1 MKNTRLRYNTR
12 MDRKFGG
19 VIWTNHVLERL
30 EERGISQ
37 GDAWV
42 AFRNADRSRYAKS
55 RGGWVYEKNFSKQK
69 LEVVAKKN
77 ERGEWIILSVW
88 AKPINGIKKRPLL
101 LRLFRIFFFG
111 DYR

>member
-1 MKNTRLRYNTR
+1 MS
-12 MDRKFGG
+12 RKFGG
-19 VIWTNHVLERL
+19 VIWTNHALARL
-30 EERGISQ
+30 KDRKIDQ

-42 AFRNADRSRYAKS
+42 AFRKADKTKFAKS
-55 RGGWVYEKNFSKQK
+55 RGGWVYEKTFWSKK
-69 LEVVAKKN
+69 IEVVAKKN

-88 AKPINGIKKRPLL
+88 TKPIYGAKRTPLL